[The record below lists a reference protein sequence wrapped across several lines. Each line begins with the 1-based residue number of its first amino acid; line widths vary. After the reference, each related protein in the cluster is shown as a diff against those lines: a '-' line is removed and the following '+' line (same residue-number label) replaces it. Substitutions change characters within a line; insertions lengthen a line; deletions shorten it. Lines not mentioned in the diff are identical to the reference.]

1 MIQRKHYDS
10 QAATSFYI
18 VKFTAAENIYFAGID
33 NVLQHTAKVV
43 RIGNIWYKVTGIDGR
58 PASSVCFA
66 SPKTAAKNA
75 YFLK

>member
-10 QAATSFYI
+10 QDATSFYI

-43 RIGNIWYKVTGIDGR
+43 RIGNIWYKVTEIDGR

>member
-1 MIQRKHYDS
+1 MKQRKHYNS
-10 QAATSFYI
+10 QTGTAFYI
-18 VKFTAAENIYFAGID
+18 VKFTAAENIYFAGMD
-33 NVLQHTAKVV
+33 NVLQHSAKVV
-43 RIGNIWYKVTGIDGR
+43 TLGIWYKVTQIDGR

>member
-1 MIQRKHYDS
+1 MKQRKHYDS
-10 QAATSFYI
+10 KTATSFYI

-33 NVLQHTAKVV
+33 NVLQHSAKVV
-43 RIGNIWYKVTGIDGR
+43 RIGNIWYKVTEIDGR